1 MKDRLDSL
9 FIERCPDF
17 VVVLDGDLRV
27 TEASASLRAAVP
39 MASPGGEFALSLD
52 EESAAR
58 LIAALSSDREG
69 TSRLPLDL
77 THRGRER
84 LIPMSYRFYPLEHPL
99 IAGIG
104 REGGADAGLVDQ
116 VATLNRRYQESLAQ
130 LASLTGKLRELATT
144 DSLTGLFNRRAFM
157 DRADAEWARHLRY
170 KHPVGCM
177 MLDVDHFKEV
187 NDTHGH
193 AAGDAVLQ
201 HVGALIRASLRTTD
215 LSARV
220 GGDEFMA
227 LMPDTTM
234 EGAFST
240 AERLLMRLLG
250 RPLTGVE
257 RDVRV
262 TASIGVATSEGC
274 QSLDEL
280 FSRTDKALYQA
291 KSAGRG
297 CVVKDH

>member
-1 MKDRLDSL
+1 MAERLDSL
-9 FIERCPDF
+9 IDRCPDF
-17 VVVLDGDLRV
+17 FVVLDGELRIL
-27 TEASASLRAAVP
+27 EACAALRAAVP
-39 MASPGGEFALSLD
+39 MATVGGEFSLSLD
-52 EESAAR
+52 EESGAR

-69 TSRLPLDL
+69 TSRLPLEL

-84 LIPMSYRFYPLEHPL
+84 LIPISYRFYPLEHPL
-99 IAGIG
+99 IAGVG
-104 REGGADAGLVDQ
+104 REGAGDAGLVEQ

-157 DRADAEWARHLRY
+157 DRAETEWARHLRY
-170 KHPVGCM
+170 KHPVGCV
-177 MLDVDHFKEV
+177 MLDVDHFKQV

-201 HVGALIRASLRTTD
+201 HVGALMRASLRTTD

-234 EGAFST
+234 EGAFSM

-250 RPLTGVE
+250 RPLAGLE

-274 QSLDEL
+274 ATIDEL

-297 CVVKDH
+297 CVVKER

>member
-1 MKDRLDSL
+1 
-9 FIERCPDF
+9 
-17 VVVLDGDLRV
+17 
-27 TEASASLRAAVP
+27 
-39 MASPGGEFALSLD
+39 
-52 EESAAR
+52 
-58 LIAALSSDREG
+58 
-69 TSRLPLDL
+69 
-77 THRGRER
+77 
-84 LIPMSYRFYPLEHPL
+84 
-99 IAGIG
+99 
-104 REGGADAGLVDQ
+104 
-116 VATLNRRYQESLAQ
+116 
-130 LASLTGKLRELATT
+130 
-144 DSLTGLFNRRAFM
+144 
-157 DRADAEWARHLRY
+157 
-170 KHPVGCM
+170 
-177 MLDVDHFKEV
+177 MLDVDHFKQV

-201 HVGALIRASLRTTD
+201 HVGALMRASLRTTD

-234 EGAFST
+234 EGAFSM

-250 RPLTGVE
+250 RPLAGLE

-274 QSLDEL
+274 ATIDEL

-297 CVVKDH
+297 CVVKER